1 MEFQIWTYAL
11 YHFHLH
17 STLNNENVSFDQLF
31 FSVEYLFL
39 HYSAFLS
46 VPLVGMSVVS
56 NTVDVITL
64 TSENF
69 YEKVYHAG
77 YEGDWLIV
85 FGAPVLSLYIS

>member
-1 MEFQIWTYAL
+1 
-11 YHFHLH
+11 
-17 STLNNENVSFDQLF
+17 
-31 FSVEYLFL
+31 
-39 HYSAFLS
+39 
-46 VPLVGMSVVS
+46 MSVGS

-64 TSENF
+64 NSENF